1 MQHRERFNGA
11 GALLFGGI
19 LIVVGGYYV
28 LRNNLGFDL
37 GELDGDLIWPAVVVI
52 IGGLFVLR
60 GLGRSEPQ
68 G

>member
-1 MQHRERFNGA
+1 MQHRERFTGV

-37 GELDGDLIWPAVVVI
+37 GELDGDLIWPAVAVI
-52 IGGLFVLR
+52 IGGLFVFR